1 MEAMIKNNEFLE
13 YAMVH
18 GNYYG
23 TSIESVKNVIQQNKT
38 CILDIDIQG
47 VQQVMK
53 QSKFEQVNYILIK
66 PPSIDDLSKRLHCRN
81 TDSEESIQL
90 RLQKSKMEL
99 DIAKTLPFTHIIINE
114 SIETAYKE
122 LLNCLGLLAVCFSNT
137 NLSFEYYTLFYN
149 YC

>member
-1 MEAMIKNNEFLE
+1 MIKNNEFLE

-23 TSIESVKNVIQQNKT
+23 TSIESVKNVIRQNKT

-53 QSKFEQVNYILIK
+53 QAKFEHINYILIK
-66 PPSIDDLSKRLHCRN
+66 PPSIEDLSRRLHGRN

-90 RLQKSKMEL
+90 RLQNSKMEL
-99 DIAKTLPFTHIIINE
+99 DVAKTLPFTHTIIND
-114 SIETAYKE
+114 SIETAYEE
-122 LLNCLGLLAVCFSNT
+122 LLNCLDLLVVCFSNT
-137 NLSFEYYTLFYN
+137 HLRFECYTLFHK
-149 YC
+149 